1 MHKPKVSLIKLIALL
16 TCLLTV
22 LAGHTPIAFKGRTG
36 AQSLDGQAGPH
47 EVGSSLSGL
56 GSGDDVSHVELLLRL
71 PYLDRG
77 LDIGHTM
84 VKVNGT
90 YYGLAPE
97 LGDGLQIFDQAE
109 LETHY
114 PGATF
119 YTYRLR
125 ATAEQQQNIVD
136 FFQSE
141 GLTWTL
147 LSNNCVTAPLRVLV
161 EAGMLPDIWA
171 FIPLDLKMALD
182 KYYLHERA
190 AQMPEFRI
198 LSTGEF
204 KIPEG
209 MDTDSRSGR

>member
-1 MHKPKVSLIKLIALL
+1 MHKPKVSLTKLISLL
-16 TCLLTV
+16 ACLLIV
-22 LAGHTPIAFKGRTG
+22 LAGHTPIAFKGRTK
-36 AQSLDGQAGPH
+36 AQSLDRQAGPH
-47 EVGSSLSGL
+47 ERGSSLNGL
-56 GSGDDVSHVELLLRL
+56 GSGDDVSHVELLIRL

-77 LDIGHTM
+77 VDLGHTM
-84 VKVNGT
+84 IKVNGT

-97 LGDGLQIFDQAE
+97 LGDGLQIFDQTE
-109 LETHY
+109 FETHY

-119 YTYRLR
+119 YTYKLR
-125 ATAEQQQNIVD
+125 ATAEQQQKIVD

-161 EAGMLPDIWA
+161 EARMLPNIWV
-171 FIPLDLKMALD
+171 FIPPDLKMALD

-190 AQMPEFRI
+190 AQMPEYRI
-198 LSTGEF
+198 LSAGEF

-209 MDTDSRSGR
+209 ADTDG

>member
-1 MHKPKVSLIKLIALL
+1 MHKPRVSLIKLISLL
-16 TCLLTV
+16 TLLIV
-22 LAGHTPIAFKGRTG
+22 LAGHIPIAFKGRTR

-47 EVGSSLSGL
+47 EVGSSLNGP
-56 GSGDDVSHVELLLRL
+56 GSDDDVSHVELLIRL

-97 LGDGLQIFDQAE
+97 PGDGLQIFDRTE
-109 LETHY
+109 FENHY

-119 YTYRLR
+119 YTYKLR
-125 ATAEQQQNIVD
+125 ATAEQQQKIVD
-136 FFQSE
+136 FFRSE
-141 GLTWTL
+141 GLAWTL

-161 EAGMLPDIWA
+161 EAEMLPNIWA
-171 FIPLDLKMALD
+171 FIPPDLKMALD
-182 KYYLHERA
+182 KYYLQERA
-190 AQMPEFRI
+190 AQMPEYRI

-209 MDTDSRSGR
+209 TDTDG

>member
-1 MHKPKVSLIKLIALL
+1 MHKPKVSLTKLISLL
-16 TCLLTV
+16 ACLLIV
-22 LAGHTPIAFKGRTG
+22 LAGHTPIAFKGRTR
-36 AQSLDGQAGPH
+36 AQSLDRQAGPH
-47 EVGSSLSGL
+47 ESGSSLNGL
-56 GSGDDVSHVELLLRL
+56 GSGDDVSHVELLIRL

-77 LDIGHTM
+77 VDLGHTM
-84 VKVNGT
+84 IKVNGT

-97 LGDGLQIFDQAE
+97 LGDGLQIFDQTE
-109 LETHY
+109 FETHY

-119 YTYRLR
+119 YTYKLR
-125 ATAEQQQNIVD
+125 ATAEQQQKIVD

-161 EAGMLPDIWA
+161 EARMLPNIWV
-171 FIPLDLKMALD
+171 FIPPDLKMALD

-190 AQMPEFRI
+190 AQMPEYRI
-198 LSTGEF
+198 LSAGEF

-209 MDTDSRSGR
+209 ADTDG

>member
-1 MHKPKVSLIKLIALL
+1 MFMASDKAQRGNVVHKPKVSLLKLISLL
-16 TCLLTV
+16 TLLIV
-22 LAGHTPIAFKGRTG
+22 LAGYTPIAFKGRTR

-47 EVGSSLSGL
+47 EVGSSLNGL

-71 PYLDRG
+71 PHLD
-77 LDIGHTM
+77 DIGHTM

-97 LGDGLQIFDQAE
+97 LGDGLQIFDQTE
-109 LETHY
+109 FETHY

-119 YTYRLR
+119 YTYKLR
-125 ATAEQQQNIVD
+125 ATAEQQQKIVD
-136 FFQSE
+136 FFRSE

-147 LSNNCVTAPLRVLV
+147 LSRNCVTAPLRVLV
-161 EAGMLPDIWA
+161 EAGMLPTIWA

-182 KYYLHERA
+182 KYYLYERA
-190 AQMPEFRI
+190 AQMAEYRI

-204 KIPEG
+204 KI
-209 MDTDSRSGR
+209 R

>member
-1 MHKPKVSLIKLIALL
+1 MHRPKASLIKLIALL
-16 TCLLTV
+16 TCLLLV
-22 LAGHTPIAFKGRTG
+22 LGGRTPIAFKGRTR

-47 EVGSSLSGL
+47 EVGSSLNDL
-56 GSGDDVSHVELLLRL
+56 GNSDDVSHVELLLRL

-84 VKVNGT
+84 VKVDGT

-97 LGDGLQIFDQAE
+97 IGDGLQIFDQAE
-109 LETHY
+109 FETHY

-119 YTYRLR
+119 YTYKLR
-125 ATAEQQQNIVD
+125 ATAEQQQKIVD
-136 FFQSE
+136 FFRQSRD
-141 GLTWTL
+141 LKWTL

-161 EAGMLPDIWA
+161 EAEMLPTIWA
-171 FIPLDLKMALD
+171 FIPLDLKTALD
-182 KYYLHERA
+182 NYYLHERA
-190 AQMPEFRI
+190 AQMPEYRI

-209 MDTDSRSGR
+209 ADK